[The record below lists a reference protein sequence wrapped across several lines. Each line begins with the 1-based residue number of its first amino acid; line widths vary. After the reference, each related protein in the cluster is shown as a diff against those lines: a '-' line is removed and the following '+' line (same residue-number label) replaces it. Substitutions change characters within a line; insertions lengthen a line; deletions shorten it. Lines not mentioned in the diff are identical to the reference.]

1 VSKLRLASIFCLL
14 LSLAT
19 PIVVV
24 GLQSTFS
31 QSFYQDGR
39 LNSLLLVG
47 LANAASLLVLSRLR
61 RLPTVRLETIFPA
74 IYLLFLSLGVVVLLL
89 TRASYSLSMMLPSAL
104 IFGVSLMF
112 VLLRVHRRHM
122 RVGLFDHELED
133 LVAPHA
139 SVTKLHHP
147 KDIVDAPIDLVVAR
161 FAQPNVASSMVMQRA
176 MMLSDVP
183 MIGLADFLEASE
195 GMVQPDRIPSLN
207 QVAFDQRLAYQF
219 VKRIFDLVLAMLML
233 PAALLLAGPIALAIK
248 QTSPGPVLF
257 RQARMGWRGKTFVI
271 FKFRTMRADHEGQGF
286 TISKDEERITSVGK
300 FLRKTRLDEIPQ
312 LINII
317 KGEMSWI
324 GPRPESLELAKWYC
338 RDVPLFRIRHLVRPG
353 ISGWAQVNQ
362 GYAAGVE
369 DVTVK
374 VRYDLYY
381 IKHLSLWL
389 DITIL
394 LKTIIVV
401 LSGRG
406 SR

>member
-1 VSKLRLASIFCLL
+1 MSKLRLASIFCLL

-219 VKRIFDLVLAMLML
+219 VKRIFDLVLAILML
-233 PAALLLAGPIALAIK
+233 PAAFLLAGPIALAIK

-271 FKFRTMRADHEGQGF
+271 FKFRTMRTDHEGQGF

>member
-1 VSKLRLASIFCLL
+1 MSKLRLASIFCLL

-271 FKFRTMRADHEGQGF
+271 FKFRTMRMDHEGHGF
-286 TISKDEERITSVGK
+286 TMSEDEERITSVGK

>member
-1 VSKLRLASIFCLL
+1 MSKLRLASIFCLL

-39 LNSLLLVG
+39 LNSLFLVG

-183 MIGLADFLEASE
+183 MIGLADFLEA
-195 GMVQPDRIPSLN
+195 
-207 QVAFDQRLAYQF
+207 
-219 VKRIFDLVLAMLML
+219 
-233 PAALLLAGPIALAIK
+233 
-248 QTSPGPVLF
+248 
-257 RQARMGWRGKTFVI
+257 
-271 FKFRTMRADHEGQGF
+271 
-286 TISKDEERITSVGK
+286 
-300 FLRKTRLDEIPQ
+300 
-312 LINII
+312 
-317 KGEMSWI
+317 
-324 GPRPESLELAKWYC
+324 
-338 RDVPLFRIRHLVRPG
+338 
-353 ISGWAQVNQ
+353 
-362 GYAAGVE
+362 
-369 DVTVK
+369 
-374 VRYDLYY
+374 
-381 IKHLSLWL
+381 
-389 DITIL
+389 
-394 LKTIIVV
+394 
-401 LSGRG
+401 
-406 SR
+406 

>member
-1 VSKLRLASIFCLL
+1 MSKLRLASIFCLL

-74 IYLLFLSLGVVVLLL
+74 IYLLFLSLGVLVLLL

-219 VKRIFDLVLAMLML
+219 VKRIFDLVLAMLMI

-271 FKFRTMRADHEGQGF
+271 FKFRTMRTDREGQGF

>member
-1 VSKLRLASIFCLL
+1 MSKLRLASIFCLL

-89 TRASYSLSMMLPSAL
+89 TRVSYSLSMMLPSAL

>member
-1 VSKLRLASIFCLL
+1 MSKLRLASIFCLL

-271 FKFRTMRADHEGQGF
+271 FKFRTMRTDHEGQGF

-300 FLRKTRLDEIPQ
+300 FLRKSRLDEIPQ

>member
-1 VSKLRLASIFCLL
+1 MSKLRLASIFCLL

-47 LANAASLLVLSRLR
+47 LANAASLLVLARLR

-89 TRASYSLSMMLPSAL
+89 TRASYSLSMMLPAAL

-183 MIGLADFLEASE
+183 MIGLADFLESSE

-219 VKRIFDLVLAMLML
+219 VKRIFDLALAIFML
-233 PAALLLAGPIALAIK
+233 PAALMLAGPIALAIK
-248 QTSPGPVLF
+248 QSSPGPVLF

-271 FKFRTMRADHEGQGF
+271 FKFRTMRTDHEGHGF
-286 TISKDEERITSVGK
+286 TMSEDEERITSVGK

>member
-1 VSKLRLASIFCLL
+1 
-14 LSLAT
+14 
-19 PIVVV
+19 
-24 GLQSTFS
+24 
-31 QSFYQDGR
+31 
-39 LNSLLLVG
+39 
-47 LANAASLLVLSRLR
+47 
-61 RLPTVRLETIFPA
+61 
-74 IYLLFLSLGVVVLLL
+74 
-89 TRASYSLSMMLPSAL
+89 
-104 IFGVSLMF
+104 MF

-271 FKFRTMRADHEGQGF
+271 FKFRTMRTDHEGQGF

>member
-1 VSKLRLASIFCLL
+1 MSKLRLASIFCLL

-89 TRASYSLSMMLPSAL
+89 TRVSYSLSMMLPSAL

-374 VRYDLYY
+374 VRFDLYY

>member
-1 VSKLRLASIFCLL
+1 MSKLRLASIFCLL

-31 QSFYQDGR
+31 QSFYQDAR

-47 LANAASLLVLSRLR
+47 LANAASLLVLARLR

-89 TRASYSLSMMLPSAL
+89 TRASYSLSMMLPAAL

-161 FAQPNVASSMVMQRA
+161 FAQPYVASSMVMQRA

-183 MIGLADFLEASE
+183 MIGLADFLESSE

-248 QTSPGPVLF
+248 QSSPGPVLF

-271 FKFRTMRADHEGQGF
+271 FKFRTMRTDHEGHGF
-286 TISKDEERITSVGK
+286 TMSEDEERITSVGK

>member
-1 VSKLRLASIFCLL
+1 MSKLRLASIFCLL

-122 RVGLFDHELED
+122 RVGLFDHELKD

-271 FKFRTMRADHEGQGF
+271 FKFRTMRTDHEGQGF

>member
-1 VSKLRLASIFCLL
+1 MSKLRLASIFCLL

-133 LVAPHA
+133 LVASHA
-139 SVTKLHHP
+139 NVTKLHHP

-219 VKRIFDLVLAMLML
+219 VKRIFDLVLAMLMI
-233 PAALLLAGPIALAIK
+233 PVALLLAGPIALAIK

-271 FKFRTMRADHEGQGF
+271 FKFRTMRTDHEGQGF

-394 LKTIIVV
+394 LKTIIVL

>member
-1 VSKLRLASIFCLL
+1 MSKLRLASIFCLL

-74 IYLLFLSLGVVVLLL
+74 IYLLFLSLGVLVLLL

-271 FKFRTMRADHEGQGF
+271 FKFRTMRTDHEGQGF

>member
-1 VSKLRLASIFCLL
+1 MSKLRLASIFCLL

-219 VKRIFDLVLAMLML
+219 VKRIFDLVLAMVML

-271 FKFRTMRADHEGQGF
+271 FKFRTMRTDHEGQGF

>member
-1 VSKLRLASIFCLL
+1 MSKLRLASIFCLL

-271 FKFRTMRADHEGQGF
+271 FKFRTMRTDHEGQGF

>member
-1 VSKLRLASIFCLL
+1 ML

-122 RVGLFDHELED
+122 RVGLFDHELKD

-271 FKFRTMRADHEGQGF
+271 FKFRTMRTDHEGQGF

>member
-1 VSKLRLASIFCLL
+1 MSKLRLASIFCLL

>member
-1 VSKLRLASIFCLL
+1 MSKLRLASIFCLL

-219 VKRIFDLVLAMLML
+219 VKRIFDLVLAMVML

-271 FKFRTMRADHEGQGF
+271 FKFRTMRTDHEGQGF

-300 FLRKTRLDEIPQ
+300 FLRKSRLDEIPQ

>member
-1 VSKLRLASIFCLL
+1 LL

>member
-1 VSKLRLASIFCLL
+1 MSKLRLASIFCLL

-89 TRASYSLSMMLPSAL
+89 TRVSYSLSMMLPSAL

-271 FKFRTMRADHEGQGF
+271 FKFRTMRTDHEGQGF